1 MIEVASRMHS
11 KEFVPAM
18 VNDLLRLLD
27 TKLFETKT
35 VKELIGGYK
44 DPLMALAKM
53 FEPELIKDDEFS
65 IVNGVTSIFV
75 FLVRLFVSCFKL
87 KYIYIEKRN

>member
-1 MIEVASRMHS
+1 MHS
-11 KEFVPAM
+11 KELVPGM
-18 VNDLLRLLD
+18 VNDLLKLLG

-65 IVNGVTSIFV
+65 LVNGVNFI
-75 FLVRLFVSCFKL
+75 KL
-87 KYIYIEKRN
+87 KEIFLFSRLNY

>member
-1 MIEVASRMHS
+1 MVEVASRMHS
-11 KEFVPAM
+11 KDLVPAI
-18 VNDLLRLLD
+18 VNDLLKLLG

-65 IVNGVTSIFV
+65 LVNGVNSFV
-75 FLVRLFVSCFKL
+75 CLVLSQ
-87 KYIYIEKRN
+87 